1 MPSVYIPATA
11 HCFELNFGENV
22 DSATCHTIFTGY
34 LSGEMVWLK
43 SVC

>member
-1 MPSVYIPATA
+1 MPSLYIHANA
-11 HCFELNFGENV
+11 KCFELIFGENV